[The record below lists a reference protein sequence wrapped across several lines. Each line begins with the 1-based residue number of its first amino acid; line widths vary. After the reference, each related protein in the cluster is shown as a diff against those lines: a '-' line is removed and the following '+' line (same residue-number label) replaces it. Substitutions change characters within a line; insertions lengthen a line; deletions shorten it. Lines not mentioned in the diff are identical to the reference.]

1 MYRYVLIAI
10 NNKQL
15 LLPALTLGPAG
26 WGGGGWRWNL
36 ITNIII
42 FAFKFCKIDSVTIM
56 FYESL

>member
-26 WGGGGWRWNL
+26 WDGGGCRWNL

-42 FAFKFCKIDSVTIM
+42 FAFKFCKIVLINI
-56 FYESL
+56 